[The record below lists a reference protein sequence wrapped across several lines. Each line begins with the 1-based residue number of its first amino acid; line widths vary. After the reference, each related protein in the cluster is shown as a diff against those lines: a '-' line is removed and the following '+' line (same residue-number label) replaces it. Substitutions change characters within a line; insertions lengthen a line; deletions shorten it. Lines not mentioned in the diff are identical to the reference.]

1 MKRKAAKCK
10 IVAPIAEVCESDGH
24 GDVDGG
30 EQPEENDGE
39 QAADGED
46 NQSGAA
52 GRLWLETSRT
62 WRTLIMMR
70 SPVNNCP
77 DKEEEAE
84 KREDSEQSHGDRPPQ
99 PLQLG
104 HPG

>member
-46 NQSGAA
+46 NQSGPA
-52 GRLWLETSRT
+52 GRL
-62 WRTLIMMR
+62 
-70 SPVNNCP
+70 
-77 DKEEEAE
+77 
-84 KREDSEQSHGDRPPQ
+84 
-99 PLQLG
+99 
-104 HPG
+104 

>member
-62 WRTLIMMR
+62 
-70 SPVNNCP
+70 
-77 DKEEEAE
+77 
-84 KREDSEQSHGDRPPQ
+84 
-99 PLQLG
+99 
-104 HPG
+104 